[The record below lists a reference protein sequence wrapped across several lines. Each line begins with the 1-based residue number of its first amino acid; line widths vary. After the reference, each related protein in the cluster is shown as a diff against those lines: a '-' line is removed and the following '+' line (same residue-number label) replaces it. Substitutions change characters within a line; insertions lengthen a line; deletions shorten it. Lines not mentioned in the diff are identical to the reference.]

1 MSRDL
6 LLIIYPLNILL
17 TKAAFSS
24 HFSYFFQLFCLLPC
38 FTVLFCPWCNLNTFL
53 LVCRSYCLSSLVICR
68 LGSVDYSCCIAGLGQ
83 QKLGRLRHKA
93 FITVGPFWRP
103 PSLIL
108 SSRWILIFFMLLHS
122 FPQSLFLSASPNHKY
137 LKMLLLLENSFKHR
151 KNPLCSF
158 G

>member
-68 LGSVDYSCCIAGLGQ
+68 LGSVDYSCCLAGLGQ

-93 FITVGPFWRP
+93 FITVGPLWRP